1 MGLIKSLMT
10 ATGSTLADEWIDY
23 YYCDSLQD
31 GVLLKKAQKQHS
43 KNSSNTE
50 TSKAKPTPSSASRG
64 DVIIPRSC
72 VMENIGHPLR

>member
-1 MGLIKSLMT
+1 MT

-43 KNSSNTE
+43 KNSSNTKGNE
-50 TSKAKPTPSSASRG
+50 KRIKFNKKKNSYRCYRTKYK
-64 DVIIPRSC
+64 
-72 VMENIGHPLR
+72 